1 MGRSFLFVPATF
13 EKYVSNIKT
22 IEADKIVLDL
32 EDSIDINQISIA
44 YSLIKKFNK
53 ILLSKKVFARVPIEI
68 CNYKTLSFL
77 VKNGICGFILP
88 KVFSFRELNKILK
101 IINKLEKKVDL
112 ILLAETSFSIINLDK
127 LVKLSKKFKG
137 IMFGHEDYSLDVK
150 IFENKNDNKFIYAR
164 EKIIAVANSNNLIPI
179 DSPFLGIKDIKG
191 FKNYIKNSKNI
202 GFKGVICLSP
212 SQCKIAN
219 KSFIPDKKLYD
230 LSKKIIK
237 ISEQNDL
244 KKKILYHDS
253 IFIGPPII
261 KQSKLIVKTYEN
273 YKKKKSK

>member
-13 EKYVSNIKT
+13 EKYFSKIKT

-44 YSLIKKFNK
+44 YDLIKKFNK
-53 ILLSKKVFARVPIEI
+53 ILLSKKVFARVPMEI
-68 CNYKTLSFL
+68 SNYKTLNFL
-77 VKNGICGFILP
+77 VKNGICGFVLP
-88 KVFSFRELNKILK
+88 KVLSIGELNKILK
-101 IINKLEKKVDL
+101 NIKRLKKKVDL

-127 LVKLSKKFKG
+127 LVKLSKQFKG

-150 IFENKNDNKFIYAR
+150 IFEDKNKNKFVYAR
-164 EKIIAVANSNNLIPI
+164 EKIIAVANCNNLIPI
-179 DSPFLGIKDIKG
+179 DSPFLAIKDMKG
-191 FKNYIKNSKNI
+191 FKNYIKDSKNI

-212 SQCKIAN
+212 SQCTVAN
-219 KSFIPDKKLYD
+219 EGFIPDKKLYE

-237 ISEQNDL
+237 ISEKNNL

-261 KQSKLIVKTYEN
+261 KQSNLIVKTYEK
-273 YKKKKSK
+273 YKKK